1 MCRQWFQ
8 TGLLLVPFWGKHMKL
23 LVTTLLT
30 IASLNVFAGHPTI
43 EKIIGTN
50 DLVAVDAT
58 GSNIPEKYRNIIEAF
73 GIISMGCT
81 ATHIGNGLVLTA
93 GHCFWADEVLQKDQ
107 PCADTTIA
115 WGVREGKEATLTSTC
130 EMVLFAQRDSI
141 GNDFAIMKVS
151 PAPEASVGVE
161 LERKAEVGDQLTIFS
176 HPEELPLRWSP
187 TCVVENPTDTEL
199 PPQAM
204 QHKCDTNPGSSGAT
218 IIDENTMKVVAIH
231 DGGRLT
237 APAEGMNY
245 GTYLTNTEV
254 RDALK
259 GLGY

>member
-1 MCRQWFQ
+1 
-8 TGLLLVPFWGKHMKL
+8 MKL

-30 IASLNVFAGHPTI
+30 IASLNVFAGHAQI

-58 GSNIPEKYRNIIEAF
+58 GSNIPEKYRSIIEAF

-81 ATHIGNGLVLTA
+81 ATHIGNGIVLTA
-93 GHCFWADEVLQKDQ
+93 GHCFWADELLQKDQ

-115 WGVREGKEATLTSTC
+115 WGVREGKEATSTSTC
-130 EMVLFAQRDSI
+130 ESVLFAQRDSI

-161 LERKAEVGDQLTIFS
+161 LERQAAVGDQLTIFS
-176 HPEELPLRWSP
+176 HPEELPLRWSQN
-187 TCVVENPTDTEL
+187 CVVETNTDSEL
-199 PPQAM
+199 PPQSM

-218 IIDENTMKVVAIH
+218 ILDENTLKVVAIH

-237 APAEGMNY
+237 GPGEGMNY
-245 GTYLTNTEV
+245 GTFLTNTEV
-254 RDALK
+254 RNALK
-259 GLGY
+259 GLGF

>member
-1 MCRQWFQ
+1 
-8 TGLLLVPFWGKHMKL
+8 MKL
-23 LVTTLLT
+23 LVTALLMT
-30 IASLNVFAGHPTI
+30 ASLNVYAGHAQI
-43 EKIIGTN
+43 QKIIGTD
-50 DLVAVDAT
+50 DLIAVDSAN
-58 GSNIPEKYRNIIEAF
+58 SNIPEKYRSIVEAF

-81 ATHIGNGLVLTA
+81 ATHIGNGIVLTA
-93 GHCFWADEVLQKDQ
+93 GHCFWADEVVQKDT

-161 LERKAEVGDQLTIFS
+161 LERQAEVGDTITIFS
-176 HPEELPLRWSP
+176 HPEELPLRWSQ
-187 TCVVENPTDTEL
+187 TCLVETATDTEL

-218 IIDENTMKVVAIH
+218 ILDDKTLKVVAIH

-237 APAEGMNY
+237 GMGEGMNY
-245 GTYLTNTEV
+245 GTFLTSTEV
-254 RDALK
+254 RNALK
-259 GLGY
+259 GLGF